1 MLTNFVVDCVSAG
14 RVLCKAAATAIAC
27 ALVRECIGRKE
38 FRKEGR
44 RRERRDEE
52 GRNRWM
58 TVRTGDSAPAT
69 KAVPR
74 NQTRPSTNNNRKEGT
89 FKPLPT
95 FYKTVASVLCMSW
108 HC

>member
-1 MLTNFVVDCVSAG
+1 MLTKFVVDCVSAG
-14 RVLCKAAATAIAC
+14 RVLCKAVATAIAC

-58 TVRTGDSAPAT
+58 TVPYWRLSADDKGCSAKPNA
-69 KAVPR
+69 
-74 NQTRPSTNNNRKEGT
+74 SERKQ
-89 FKPLPT
+89 
-95 FYKTVASVLCMSW
+95 
-108 HC
+108 